1 MHEADLG
8 LQSPATLQIPI
19 GPAAATQAPAAL
31 FPTGLPAQPGIPAQQ
46 LPLRLH
52 SKVSPDSSAIR

>member
-31 FPTGLPAQPGIPAQQ
+31 FPTGLPAQQ

-52 SKVSPDSSAIR
+52 SKVSSDSSAIR